1 MDKSILRIN
10 PLLFLIIFFAFLSYG
25 RTMVWVD
32 EYAIWNDALIN
43 SSGKVRPHLNMG
55 NALVMAGLFKEAIK
69 EYKFVKEK
77 EPHHFTAYIGLGSAY
92 LLMKNWDGAIS
103 EFKEAVSIQPDSSIA
118 HTNLGLA
125 LLNRE
130 FINNAIDE
138 FKIAIQ
144 LWQGNYAA
152 HQNLSIAYRQKSLLK
167 EADEEAKIA
176 AILRQQANIQDVQG
190 YGVIQK

>member
-92 LLMKNWDGAIS
+92 LLMKNRSQNCLRFI
-103 EFKEAVSIQPDSSIA
+103 VA
-118 HTNLGLA
+118 HPHPVWKICRQSNACLA

-130 FINNAIDE
+130 
-138 FKIAIQ
+138 
-144 LWQGNYAA
+144 
-152 HQNLSIAYRQKSLLK
+152 
-167 EADEEAKIA
+167 
-176 AILRQQANIQDVQG
+176 
-190 YGVIQK
+190 